1 MENKQKDMMEDKQKQ
16 ENDKRAGGRD
26 KEAVTYLNIVPRQ
39 THGTKEKKNKPSDQ
53 LK

>member
-1 MENKQKDMMEDKQKQ
+1 MENKQKDMIKDKQKQ

-26 KEAVTYLNIVPRQ
+26 KEAVTNIVPRQ